1 MVILIV
7 IVSLSILILVHELG
21 HFLLAK
27 LFGVKVEEFGLGFPP
42 RLWKKKIGETVYSLN
57 LLLFGGF
64 VKIFGEDGEKQS
76 QPTNAP
82 ESTKIRIPSGHSD
95 VFVDLDR
102 GRSFAAQPIW
112 QRSVIVLAGI
122 FMNLILGWLVLSVV
136 FMLGSPSHL
145 MVADVAS
152 DSPASGAGLSRGDF
166 ILEISQAGKILSDP
180 VKASDFIEF
189 MKDAKGEQV
198 LLKVQHQGAIKEVEV
213 AGRQNPP
220 AGQGPLGVSLVEA
233 GFPAE
238 PFFKSIGT
246 AFTTTIKTTGLIVV
260 AFVNL
265 FGKIFV
271 SPEVLETVSGPVG
284 IFALA
289 SQAGSMGLVYLLQ
302 LMALIS
308 LNLAVLNF
316 IPFPALDGGRFL
328 FLILEKIKGSP
339 ISPKFQRVVNT
350 VGFAFLIVLMVIVT
364 VRDISRL

>member
-27 LFGVKVEEFGLGFPP
+27 FFGVKVEEFGLGFPP
-42 RLWKKKIGETVYSLN
+42 RLWGKKIGETVYSLN

-64 VKIFGEDGEKQS
+64 VKIFGEEGES
-76 QPTNAP
+76 ET
-82 ESTKIRIPSGHSD
+82 PSLS
-95 VFVDLDR
+95 
-102 GRSFAAQPIW
+102 GRRFTDQPIW
-112 QRSVIVLAGI
+112 RRGVIVLAGI
-122 FMNLILGWLVLSVV
+122 FMNLVLGWLVLSVV

-145 MVADVAS
+145 MVADVAP

-166 ILEISQAGKILSDP
+166 ILGISRAGKILSDP
-180 VKASDFIEF
+180 LKASDFIEF
-189 MKDAKGEQV
+189 MKDVKGEQV
-198 LLKVQHQGAIKEVEV
+198 LLKVQHQGAVKEVEV

-220 AGQGPLGVSLVEA
+220 AGQGPLGVSLIEA

>member
-42 RLWKKKIGETVYSLN
+42 RLWGKKIGETVYSLN

-64 VKIFGEDGEKQS
+64 VKIFGEDGEKQFQS
-76 QPTNAP
+76 TNSS
-82 ESTKIRIPSGHSD
+82 ESTNNIRISD
-95 VFVDLDR
+95 GFVDSDY
-102 GRSFAAQPIW
+102 GRSFIGQPIW

-122 FMNLILGWLVLSVV
+122 FMNLVLGWLVLSVV

-145 MVADVAS
+145 MVADVAP
-152 DSPASGAGLSRGDF
+152 DSPASGAGISRGDF

-180 VKASDFIEF
+180 LKASDFIEF

-198 LLKVQHQGAIKEVEV
+198 LLKVRHQGTVKEVAV

-220 AGQGPLGVSLVEA
+220 AGQGPLDVSLIEA

-246 AFTTTIKTTGLIVV
+246 AFTTTVKTTGLIVV

-328 FLILEKIKGSP
+328 FLLLEKIKGSP
-339 ISPKFQRVVNT
+339 ISPKFQRAVNT